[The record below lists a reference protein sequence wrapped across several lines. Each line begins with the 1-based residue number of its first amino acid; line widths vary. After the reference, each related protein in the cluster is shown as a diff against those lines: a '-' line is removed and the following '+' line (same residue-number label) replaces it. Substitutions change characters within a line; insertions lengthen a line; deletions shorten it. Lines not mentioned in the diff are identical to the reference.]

1 MIKNLFVLLVF
12 AFITSAYAKH
22 PVVQESLS
30 DAESFKLQK
39 AEPEK
44 KEGRDIAGDGYKP
57 RHRVQ
62 RDLSAPAAAPSES
75 SDSELRYWQYSE

>member
-1 MIKNLFVLLVF
+1 MRNFLVLLVF
-12 AFITSAYAKH
+12 VFMTSAWAYAKH
-22 PVVQESLS
+22 PVVQETLT
-30 DAESFKLQK
+30 DAESFKLQQ

-62 RDLSAPAAAPSES
+62 RDLSAPAPSES
-75 SDSELRYWQYSE
+75 SDSELHYWQYSE